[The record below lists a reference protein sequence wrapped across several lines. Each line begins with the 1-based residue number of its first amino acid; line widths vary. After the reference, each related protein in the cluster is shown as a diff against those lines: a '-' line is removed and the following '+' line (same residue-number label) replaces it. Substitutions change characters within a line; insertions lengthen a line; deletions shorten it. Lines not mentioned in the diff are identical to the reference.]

1 MFRVRVIAAAG
12 ALALAGCS
20 GSSSSMPDWLKF
32 KPPPPPLQALQFE
45 SEPPGAEVRTAQ
57 GQSCRTPCS
66 LAVPFAPQSVTFS
79 LNGFLPQT
87 VPVQVVQTGER
98 SEETFQAPPPKFD
111 PNPVEVA
118 LEAAAPPP
126 KSAPPKKQRKITPKP
141 KTAANPVQQGSVQPT
156 PAPDAQLSP
165 APPPP
170 GQPVASS
177 PFPPPPTFQP
187 SAR

>member
-32 KPPPPPLQALQFE
+32 KPPAPSLQALQFE

-87 VPVQVVQTGER
+87 VPVQVLQTGER
-98 SEETFQAPPPKFD
+98 SEETFQ
-111 PNPVEVA
+111 VA
-118 LEAAAPPP
+118 TAQIRSQPGRSGLGSGGAAANVGPAEEAA
-126 KSAPPKKQRKITPKP
+126 
-141 KTAANPVQQGSVQPT
+141 
-156 PAPDAQLSP
+156 
-165 APPPP
+165 
-170 GQPVASS
+170 
-177 PFPPPPTFQP
+177 
-187 SAR
+187 